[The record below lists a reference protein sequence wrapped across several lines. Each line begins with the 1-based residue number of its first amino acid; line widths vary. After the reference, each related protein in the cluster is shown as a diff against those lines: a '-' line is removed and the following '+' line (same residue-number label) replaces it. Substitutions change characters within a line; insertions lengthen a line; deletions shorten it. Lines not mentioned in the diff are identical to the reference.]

1 MDFPG
6 GFDSKESARSVGDLG
21 SIPGSER
28 SLQKDS
34 SIPANH
40 SSILAWTIQW
50 TKPGRL
56 QFMEHKELDTT
67 ERLTL
72 SLYKWNVLSVYVQLP
87 SHV

>member
-21 SIPGSER
+21 SIPGSDR
-28 SLQKDS
+28 SLQKGM
-34 SIPANH
+34 ANH